1 MIKINYTTTNIK
13 ENIMTLKSTKFAG
26 QTINVSGEIVS
37 FDESG
42 SAEASEKASQ
52 SLARSRFIDYIKP
65 KSKPAPTK
73 KSPATSTKT
82 TATPK
87 KTTTTKTT
95 TKKAPAKSKEEP
107 KED

>member
-1 MIKINYTTTNIK
+1 MIKINYTTKNIK
-13 ENIMTLKSTKFAG
+13 EIIMTLKSTKFAG

-42 SAEASEKASQ
+42 SAEASDKASQ

-65 KSKPAPTK
+65 KSKPAPAK
-73 KSPATSTKT
+73 KAPATS
-82 TATPK
+82 K

-95 TKKAPAKSKEEP
+95 TKKSPAKSKEEP

>member
-1 MIKINYTTTNIK
+1 MIKINYTTMNIK
-13 ENIMTLKSTKFAG
+13 ENVMTLKSTKFAG

-37 FDESG
+37 FDENG
-42 SAEASEKASQ
+42 SAEASDKASE

-73 KSPATSTKT
+73 KT

>member
-42 SAEASEKASQ
+42 SAEASEKASE

-73 KSPATSTKT
+73 KT

-95 TKKAPAKSKEEP
+95 TKKAPAKSKKEP

>member
-1 MIKINYTTTNIK
+1 MIKINYTTMNIK

-37 FDESG
+37 FDENG
-42 SAEASEKASQ
+42 SAEASDKASE

-73 KSPATSTKT
+73 KAPA
-82 TATPK
+82 K

-95 TKKAPAKSKEEP
+95 TKKAPAKSKEDP

>member
-1 MIKINYTTTNIK
+1 
-13 ENIMTLKSTKFAG
+13 MTLKSTKFAG

-37 FDESG
+37 FDENG
-42 SAEASEKASQ
+42 SAEASDKASQ

-65 KSKPAPTK
+65 KSKLAPTK
-73 KSPATSTKT
+73 KT

>member
-37 FDESG
+37 FDENG
-42 SAEASEKASQ
+42 SAEASDKASQ

-65 KSKPAPTK
+65 KSKPAPAK
-73 KSPATSTKT
+73 KAPATS
-82 TATPK
+82 K

>member
-1 MIKINYTTTNIK
+1 
-13 ENIMTLKSTKFAG
+13 MTLKSTKFAG

-37 FDESG
+37 FDENG
-42 SAEASEKASQ
+42 SAEASEKASE

-65 KSKPAPTK
+65 KSKPAPT
-73 KSPATSTKT
+73 
-82 TATPK
+82 K

>member
-1 MIKINYTTTNIK
+1 
-13 ENIMTLKSTKFAG
+13 MTLKSTKFAG

-37 FDESG
+37 FDENG
-42 SAEASEKASQ
+42 SAEASDKASQ

-65 KSKPAPTK
+65 KSKPAPAK
-73 KSPATSTKT
+73 KAPATS
-82 TATPK
+82 K

-95 TKKAPAKSKEEP
+95 TKKAPAKSKDEP

>member
-42 SAEASEKASQ
+42 SAEASDKASQ

-73 KSPATSTKT
+73 KT

-87 KTTTTKTT
+87 KTTTTKIT
-95 TKKAPAKSKEEP
+95 TKKAPAKSKEET

>member
-1 MIKINYTTTNIK
+1 
-13 ENIMTLKSTKFAG
+13 MTLKSTKFAG

-37 FDESG
+37 FDEKG

-73 KSPATSTKT
+73 KT

>member
-1 MIKINYTTTNIK
+1 MIKINYTTKNIK
-13 ENIMTLKSTKFAG
+13 ENVMTLKSTKFAG

-37 FDESG
+37 FDENG
-42 SAEASEKASQ
+42 SAEASDKASQ

-73 KSPATSTKT
+73 KAPA
-82 TATPK
+82 K

-95 TKKAPAKSKEEP
+95 TKKAPAKSKEDP

>member
-13 ENIMTLKSTKFAG
+13 ENVMTLKSTKFAG

-37 FDESG
+37 FDENG
-42 SAEASEKASQ
+42 SAEASEKASE

-73 KSPATSTKT
+73 KT

>member
-1 MIKINYTTTNIK
+1 
-13 ENIMTLKSTKFAG
+13 MTLKSTKFAG

-37 FDESG
+37 FDENG
-42 SAEASEKASQ
+42 SAEASDKASQ
-52 SLARSRFIDYIKP
+52 LLAKSRFIDYIKP

-73 KSPATSTKT
+73 KT

>member
-37 FDESG
+37 FDENG
-42 SAEASEKASQ
+42 SAEASEKASE

-73 KSPATSTKT
+73 KT

-95 TKKAPAKSKEEP
+95 TKKAPAKSKEET

>member
-1 MIKINYTTTNIK
+1 MIKINYTIRNIK
-13 ENIMTLKSTKFAG
+13 EIVMTLKSTKFAG

-37 FDESG
+37 FDENG
-42 SAEASEKASQ
+42 SAEASEKASE

-73 KSPATSTKT
+73 KT

-87 KTTTTKTT
+87 KTTTTKT

>member
-42 SAEASEKASQ
+42 SAEASDKASQ

-73 KSPATSTKT
+73 KT

>member
-1 MIKINYTTTNIK
+1 
-13 ENIMTLKSTKFAG
+13 MTLKSTKFAG

-37 FDESG
+37 FDENG
-42 SAEASEKASQ
+42 SAEASDKASE

-73 KSPATSTKT
+73 KAPA
-82 TATPK
+82 K

-95 TKKAPAKSKEEP
+95 TKKAPAKSKEDP

>member
-37 FDESG
+37 FDENG
-42 SAEASEKASQ
+42 SAEASDKASQ

-65 KSKPAPTK
+65 KSKPAPAK
-73 KSPATSTKT
+73 KAPATS
-82 TATPK
+82 K

-95 TKKAPAKSKEEP
+95 TKKAPAKPKDEP

>member
-42 SAEASEKASQ
+42 SAEASDKASQ

-65 KSKPAPTK
+65 KSKSAPTK
-73 KSPATSTKT
+73 KT

-87 KTTTTKTT
+87 KTTTAKTT
-95 TKKAPAKSKEEP
+95 TKKAPAKSKDDP

>member
-1 MIKINYTTTNIK
+1 
-13 ENIMTLKSTKFAG
+13 MTLKSTKFAG

-42 SAEASEKASQ
+42 SAEASDKASQ

-73 KSPATSTKT
+73 K
-82 TATPK
+82 
-87 KTTTTKTT
+87 TTTTKTT

>member
-1 MIKINYTTTNIK
+1 
-13 ENIMTLKSTKFAG
+13 MTLKSTKFAG

-37 FDESG
+37 FDENG
-42 SAEASEKASQ
+42 SAEASDKASQ
-52 SLARSRFIDYIKP
+52 SLDRSRFIDYIKP

-73 KSPATSTKT
+73 KAPA
-82 TATPK
+82 K

>member
-42 SAEASEKASQ
+42 SAEASDKASQ

-73 KSPATSTKT
+73 KT
-82 TATPK
+82 TATSK

-95 TKKAPAKSKEEP
+95 TKKAPAKSKEDP

>member
-1 MIKINYTTTNIK
+1 MNIK
-13 ENIMTLKSTKFAG
+13 ENVMTLKSTKFAG

-37 FDESG
+37 FDENG
-42 SAEASEKASQ
+42 SAEASDKASQ

-65 KSKPAPTK
+65 KSKPAPNRK
-73 KSPATSTKT
+73 APA
-82 TATPK
+82 K

-95 TKKAPAKSKEEP
+95 TKKAPAKSKEDP

>member
-37 FDESG
+37 FDENG
-42 SAEASEKASQ
+42 SAEASEKASE

-73 KSPATSTKT
+73 KT
-82 TATPK
+82 TATSK

-95 TKKAPAKSKEEP
+95 TKKAPAKSKEEL

>member
-1 MIKINYTTTNIK
+1 MIKINYTTMNIK

-37 FDESG
+37 FDENG
-42 SAEASEKASQ
+42 SAEASEKASE

-73 KSPATSTKT
+73 KT

-87 KTTTTKTT
+87 KTTTTKT

>member
-37 FDESG
+37 FDENG
-42 SAEASEKASQ
+42 SAEASDKASQ

-73 KSPATSTKT
+73 KAP
-82 TATPK
+82 ATPK
-87 KTTTTKTT
+87 KTTTTKT

-107 KED
+107 NN

>member
-13 ENIMTLKSTKFAG
+13 ENVMTLKSTKFAG

-37 FDESG
+37 FDENG
-42 SAEASEKASQ
+42 SAEASDKASQ

-73 KSPATSTKT
+73 KT

-95 TKKAPAKSKEEP
+95 TKKAPAKSKEDQ

>member
-1 MIKINYTTTNIK
+1 MIKINYTTKNIK
-13 ENIMTLKSTKFAG
+13 ENVMTLKSTKFAG

-37 FDESG
+37 FDENG
-42 SAEASEKASQ
+42 SAEASDKASE

-73 KSPATSTKT
+73 KAP
-82 TATPK
+82 ATPK

>member
-42 SAEASEKASQ
+42 SAEASDKASQ

-73 KSPATSTKT
+73 KT

-87 KTTTTKTT
+87 KTTTAKTT
-95 TKKAPAKSKEEP
+95 TKKAPAKSKDEP

>member
-1 MIKINYTTTNIK
+1 MIKINYTTKNIK

-37 FDESG
+37 FDENG
-42 SAEASEKASQ
+42 SAEASDKASE

-73 KSPATSTKT
+73 KT

>member
-37 FDESG
+37 FDENG

-73 KSPATSTKT
+73 KT

>member
-1 MIKINYTTTNIK
+1 MIKINYTIRNIK
-13 ENIMTLKSTKFAG
+13 EIVMTLKSTKFAG

-37 FDESG
+37 FDENG

-73 KSPATSTKT
+73 KT

>member
-42 SAEASEKASQ
+42 SAEASDKASQ
-52 SLARSRFIDYIKP
+52 SLAKSRFIDYIKP
-65 KSKPAPTK
+65 KSKPAPAK
-73 KSPATSTKT
+73 KAPATS
-82 TATPK
+82 K

-95 TKKAPAKSKEEP
+95 TKKTPAKSKEEP

>member
-73 KSPATSTKT
+73 KT

>member
-1 MIKINYTTTNIK
+1 
-13 ENIMTLKSTKFAG
+13 MTLKSTKFAG

-42 SAEASEKASQ
+42 SAEASDKASQ

-65 KSKPAPTK
+65 KSKSAPTK
-73 KSPATSTKT
+73 KT

-87 KTTTTKTT
+87 KTTTAKTT
-95 TKKAPAKSKEEP
+95 TKKAPAKSKDDP

>member
-42 SAEASEKASQ
+42 SAEASDKASE

-65 KSKPAPTK
+65 KSKPAPAK
-73 KSPATSTKT
+73 KT

-95 TKKAPAKSKEEP
+95 TKKAPAKSKKEP

>member
-37 FDESG
+37 FDENG
-42 SAEASEKASQ
+42 SAEASDKASQ

-73 KSPATSTKT
+73 KT

-87 KTTTTKTT
+87 KTTTAKTT
-95 TKKAPAKSKEEP
+95 AKKAPAKSKEEP

>member
-1 MIKINYTTTNIK
+1 MIKINYTTKNIK
-13 ENIMTLKSTKFAG
+13 ENVMTLKSTKFAG

-37 FDESG
+37 FDENG
-42 SAEASEKASQ
+42 SAEASEKASE

-73 KSPATSTKT
+73 KT

>member
-13 ENIMTLKSTKFAG
+13 ENVMTLKSTKFAG

-37 FDESG
+37 FDENG
-42 SAEASEKASQ
+42 SAEASDKASQ

-73 KSPATSTKT
+73 KT
-82 TATPK
+82 TAKPK

-95 TKKAPAKSKEEP
+95 TKKAPAKSKEEL

>member
-1 MIKINYTTTNIK
+1 MIRINYTTINIK
-13 ENIMTLKSTKFAG
+13 ENVMTLKSTKFAG

-37 FDESG
+37 FDENG
-42 SAEASEKASQ
+42 SAEASDKASQ

-73 KSPATSTKT
+73 KT